1 MIHFSDEFYLR
12 AFGYTEALG
21 HDGSDSSHS
30 GLTLHLMLA
39 IPLNKKLYTFSYVCL
54 TSGAALVFSAIYALY
69 FRDAANV
76 AAAINGCKFP
86 RSDAGFVLED
96 LKALSTEV
104 DIWDLK
110 YLKASTDWHEYYAC
124 LLNGS

>member
-1 MIHFSDEFYLR
+1 MNYRICLCNADEYIDWTIHRKSSTDSDQR
-12 AFGYTEALG
+12 AFGYTETLG
-21 HDGSDSSHS
+21 HDGSDSSHF

-39 IPLNKKLYTFSYVCL
+39 
-54 TSGAALVFSAIYALY
+54 
-69 FRDAANV
+69 NV
-76 AAAINGCKFP
+76 AAAINGRKFP